1 MNMFWKT
8 LLAILVIGGWLLVA
22 LWLVVSVYQINMLS
36 RSDCV
41 ATTVEAT
48 CFR

>member
-8 LLAILVIGGWLLVA
+8 LLAILVIGGWMVVA
-22 LWLVVSVYQINMLS
+22 LWLVASIYQINMLT
-36 RSDCV
+36 RPGCV